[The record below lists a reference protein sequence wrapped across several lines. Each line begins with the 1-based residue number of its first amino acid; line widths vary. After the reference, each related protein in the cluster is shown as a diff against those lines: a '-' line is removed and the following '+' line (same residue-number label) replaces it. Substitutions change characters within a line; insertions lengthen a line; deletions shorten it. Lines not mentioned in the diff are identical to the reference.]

1 MLQRRS
7 DLPRAKMKLLE
18 ETMTKNKLMAI
29 GSLLILAAA
38 CAPSTSVKKQQALSA
53 NETEHL
59 ESQYTGPKRRIGVVE
74 FENKSAYGQGRLG
87 GAASDILITELAK
100 SGKFIVVE
108 RDKMDKIMAE
118 QKLQAQ
124 GTIDAQTAV
133 QIGKIMGLEAIVV
146 GSVSQFGV
154 KKEGSDYLITQSK
167 QQVADV
173 TVDIRLIDTQSG
185 QVLMADSG
193 KGQAKSKKK
202 SFFGMGTTGG
212 YDETLEGEALRA
224 SIVQF
229 VDNIASQLNKKAWS
243 CMVADV
249 SGEELYLNAGQDSGV
264 KTGMKLDCYHQGS
277 EIRDPRSNLVIGHR
291 EEYIGSVEVVRYCG
305 ESGDCSVAKLM
316 RAAGVGAKANDVCR
330 LAK

>member
-1 MLQRRS
+1 MIR
-7 DLPRAKMKLLE
+7 
-18 ETMTKNKLMAI
+18 NKLVALS
-29 GSLLILAAA
+29 GFVILAAA
-38 CAPSTSVKKQQALSA
+38 CAPSKTVKMQQALSA

-59 ESQYTGPKRRIGVVE
+59 ESKYTGPKRRIGVVE

-87 GAASDILITELAK
+87 GAASDILITELVK

-108 RDKMDKIMAE
+108 RDKMNKIMEE

-133 QIGKIMGLEAIVV
+133 QLGKIMGLEAIIV

-154 KKEGSDYLITQSK
+154 KTEGSDYLITQSK

-202 SFFGMGTTGG
+202 SFLGMGTKGG

-224 SIVQF
+224 SIAQF

-243 CMVADV
+243 CMVADA

-264 KTGMKLDCYHQGS
+264 KPGMKLDCFHQGS
-277 EIRDPRSNLVIGHR
+277 EIRDPGSNLVIGHR
-291 EEYIGSVEVVRYCG
+291 EEYIGSVEVDRYCG
-305 ESGDCSVAKLM
+305 DSGDCSIARLT
-316 RAAGVGAKANDVCR
+316 RAASAGAKAKDICR